1 MTTCLVRDEPSRP
14 DCWKCRLVRDLE
26 KTALVKTMSVF
37 VEVSLL
43 DVQERNSMAFVLDI
57 HTKFRTLRE
66 TNLRAMP
73 FE

>member
-1 MTTCLVRDEPSRP
+1 MTTRLVRDEPSRP
-14 DCWKCRLVRDLE
+14 DYWKCQLVRDLE
-26 KTALVKTMSVF
+26 KTVLVKTMSVF

-66 TNLRAMP
+66 TN
-73 FE
+73 

>member
-1 MTTCLVRDEPSRP
+1 MTTRLVRDEPSRP
-14 DCWKCRLVRDLE
+14 DYWKCQLVRDLE
-26 KTALVKTMSVF
+26 KTALVNAMAVF

-43 DVQERNSMAFVLDI
+43 DVQVRNSMAFVLDI

-66 TNLRAMP
+66 TNLRAIP